1 MQVFLQKTFRFLAF
15 ARLFLAFLVIPL
27 CQRSIIQSFKCQDR
41 TLYFH
46 CILCYLLVIYEVLP
60 RVYAN
65 THKKRQLRL
74 IVELPFYNYNMML
87 ITSCCILA
95 ASPALRSM
103 EISHHLRLEESL
115 WQLHG
120 K

>member
-1 MQVFLQKTFRFLAF
+1 MTNLAK
-15 ARLFLAFLVIPL
+15 LTNLPKYLVIISVF
-27 CQRSIIQSFKCQDR
+27 QRSIIPSFKCQDR
-41 TLYFH
+41 TLYFN
-46 CILCYLLVIYEVLP
+46 CILYYLLAIYKVRP

-74 IVELPFYNYNMML
+74 IVELPFVIYNKVV

>member
-1 MQVFLQKTFRFLAF
+1 MQTIREKNTFCTHFS
-15 ARLFLAFLVIPL
+15 VIPL
-27 CQRSIIQSFKCQDR
+27 CQRSIIPSFKCQDR

-46 CILCYLLVIYEVLP
+46 CILYYLLVIYKV
-60 RVYAN
+60 RVYTY

-74 IVELPFYNYNMML
+74 IVELPFVIYNKVV

>member
-1 MQVFLQKTFRFLAF
+1 MPYSSTIF
-15 ARLFLAFLVIPL
+15 
-27 CQRSIIQSFKCQDR
+27 S
-41 TLYFH
+41 LYFVFY
-46 CILCYLLVIYEVLP
+46 IIYLLFIKVRT

-74 IVELPFYNYNMML
+74 IVELPFVIYNKVV